1 MSGFVC
7 GTCHPVQ
14 EFSDSIQE
22 HRPGIGAARKSAIS
36 AGLPNLLAATSTTA
50 SFFRLDQFM
59 LRTSTGGSLR
69 VCASGLRVL
78 FDLQKKGGDK

>member
-22 HRPGIGAARKSAIS
+22 HRLGIGAARKSAIS
-36 AGLPNLLAATSTTA
+36 AGLPNL
-50 SFFRLDQFM
+50 
-59 LRTSTGGSLR
+59 
-69 VCASGLRVL
+69 
-78 FDLQKKGGDK
+78 